1 MFIIIFPRIETTID
15 SFLQIIIDQWLMS
28 NWGSKSIDHE
38 NDNANRQSGFD
49 DETPTS
55 STKKHNIGHKDLE

>member
-1 MFIIIFPRIETTID
+1 
-15 SFLQIIIDQWLMS
+15 MS
-28 NWGSKSIDHE
+28 NWGSKSIDQE